1 MHLGEFN
8 LFPLHGPE
16 SFKDAHHAE
25 IVKVDRSKVIREV
38 SHLSQELLIDHVLAD
53 SETQILKVQFLRPQF
68 LLLHLDLLA
77 ALGVAQLQIF
87 ALLVIGL
94 LLAIVGEDLLL
105 LPLKL
110 FSGLQLATH
119 ELLLLQR
126 QLCQRLLHVALLG
139 KVLRLYL
146 PLLLLDLQQLGI
158 LRFCLKSH

>member
-1 MHLGEFN
+1 MHLSQLN

-16 SFKDAHHAE
+16 SFKNAHHAE
-25 IVKVDRSKVIREV
+25 IIEVHRSKVIREV
-38 SHLSQELLIDHVLAD
+38 SHLSQELLVDHVFAD
-53 SETQILKVQFLRPQF
+53 SEAQILEVQFLRSQF
-68 LLLHLDLLA
+68 LLLQLDLLA
-77 ALGVAQLQIF
+77 PLGIAQFQIF

-119 ELLLLQR
+119 ELLLLEG
-126 QLCQRLLHVALLG
+126 QLCQGLLHVALLG

-158 LRFCLKSH
+158 L